1 MRQTIKL
8 GHVAGIPI
16 GMHWSVAVIMLLL
29 AQGLAMSLLP
39 AAAPNLSGLAYWL
52 VALGVTAVFLAA
64 LLAHEAAHAI
74 VARHY
79 GVGVKSITLWLL
91 GGVAQLE
98 GEAPHARGDLLI
110 AIAGPLTS
118 FATSVLF
125 GFGAFAAGRGG
136 ASDITV
142 AALVWLAVVNMVL
155 AVFNML
161 PGAPLDGGRVL
172 RAALWWIRGDRLAA
186 QKVASRAGVI
196 MGGLMIA
203 GGIFQVVF
211 TANLSGIWLMLLG
224 WFLVAAARAENV
236 EAQLRSR
243 LAGIA
248 VADVM
253 STPVITAG
261 ESQTVASFVD
271 SVARDHPHRTYPVL
285 SLDGRLTGLITLGR
299 LSRIPEAQRSSVR
312 LAGIKSLLE
321 SVVTLRPAD
330 QLADVATRVMGSG
343 WRTAVVVEDD
353 RVVGVVSVTDIRK
366 AMELARLG
374 AVRPAAGAADE

>member
-16 GMHWSVAVIMLLL
+16 GMHWSVLVIMLLL

-39 AAAPNLSGLAYWL
+39 AAAPDLPALAYWL
-52 VALGVTAVFLAA
+52 VAVGVTTVFLAG

-98 GEAPHARGDLLI
+98 GEAPHARGELLI

-118 FATSVLF
+118 LGTAVMF
-125 GFGAFAAGRGG
+125 GFGAYAAGHGD
-136 ASDITV
+136 ASEITV
-142 AALVWLAVVNMVL
+142 AALVWLAVVNLIL

-172 RAALWWIRGDRLAA
+172 RAALWWVRGDRLAA
-186 QKVASRAGVI
+186 QRIASRAGVI

-203 GGIFQVVF
+203 GGLFQLLF
-211 TANLSGIWLMLLG
+211 TGNLSGIWLMLLG
-224 WFLVAAARAENV
+224 WFLVAAARAEDL

-243 LAGIA
+243 LAGLT

-253 STPVITAG
+253 TSPAITAG
-261 ESQTVASFVD
+261 ESQTVESFVGT
-271 SVARDHPHRTYPVL
+271 VARDHPHRTYPVL
-285 SLDGRLTGLITLGR
+285 SIDGRLTGLITLGR
-299 LSRIPEAQRSSVR
+299 LSRIPAVQRSTVR

-321 SVVTLRPAD
+321 SVVTLKPGD
-330 QLADVATRVMGSG
+330 QLADVASKVLANG
-343 WRTAVVVEDD
+343 WRTAVVVEGD
-353 RVVGVVSVTDIRK
+353 RVVGVLTVTDITRT
-366 AMELARLG
+366 MELARLG
-374 AVRPAAGAADE
+374 ATPPAAGQ